1 MKFTM
6 GKSRNPQILFTS
18 WTETSAAEL
27 IYGQRCYK
35 LLSATNI
42 EITGSRTGKNI
53 LNRDLSKSLQCF
65 LLLLTLS
72 MKRLSVSLSSPQ
84 VLVGLLL
91 KEFIAF
97 LLEYLS
103 LHIKV
108 FIVKLRNA

>member
-1 MKFTM
+1 M
-6 GKSRNPQILFTS
+6 GKSRNPQILLTS
-18 WTETSAAEL
+18 WTEISAAEL

-53 LNRDLSKSLQCF
+53 LNRDLSKSLQCS

-72 MKRLSVSLSSPQ
+72 IYEEIICLSFISS
-84 VLVGLLL
+84 VLVGLQL
-91 KEFIAF
+91 KECIAF

-103 LHIKV
+103 LHIM
-108 FIVKLRNA
+108 LN